1 MVTVQ
6 FMRQTLSMIDSVIN
20 LYVIVYLT
28 VTLLPSHTHV
38 EGIGGLGCLEK
49 QRVSAT
55 MVWQVFYTKCVESVS
70 WKH

>member
-6 FMRQTLSMIDSVIN
+6 FMRQKLSMIYSVIRDS
-20 LYVIVYLT
+20 IKYLT

-38 EGIGGLGCLEK
+38 EGVGGLACLEK

-55 MVWQVFYTKCVESVS
+55 MVWQVF
-70 WKH
+70 

>member
-1 MVTVQ
+1 
-6 FMRQTLSMIDSVIN
+6 MRQTLSMIDSVIN

-38 EGIGGLGCLEK
+38 EGAGGLACLEK

-55 MVWQVFYTKCVESVS
+55 MV
-70 WKH
+70 